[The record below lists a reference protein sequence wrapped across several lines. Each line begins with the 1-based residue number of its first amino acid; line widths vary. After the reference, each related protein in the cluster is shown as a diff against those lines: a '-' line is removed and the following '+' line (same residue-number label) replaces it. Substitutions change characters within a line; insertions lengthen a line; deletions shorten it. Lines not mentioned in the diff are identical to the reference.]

1 MNAPSGSRAM
11 LRVMSAGVTA
21 FAALLLAACALAAN
35 PAAAPVSPGEDPTAL
50 LQVPEGFA
58 VELVADG
65 LAGPTQMVR
74 GPDGRLW
81 VAHLNGGE
89 NAAAGQVVA
98 IDTETGDR
106 RLLLDGLNKPTGIA
120 VTSDALWVATRRE
133 ILRAPLRP
141 SRSGGPEGWV
151 AESPATVLA
160 DLPFNGRSNGT
171 LTVTPWGTLL
181 YETSG
186 SQLGGMVAEGSARL
200 WELDPVSWQRPSPRL
215 VASGLKGAYAHAI
228 DDAGRL
234 WITEIGDD
242 PVNGGP
248 PPDEL
253 NVMDAPAPDTEGSGK
268 APPDFGWPRCF
279 GNAQPATNLGGTEEL
294 CAGTVAPA
302 ALFAPRSTPVSV
314 AVAPW
319 DSRMILVALW
329 LTNQVVAVAAD
340 SEAEGSAGVTPFL
353 AGIINP
359 QSLLPWDNGS
369 LLVAEFATGR
379 IFRIARAP

>member
-1 MNAPSGSRAM
+1 
-11 LRVMSAGVTA
+11 MSAGVTILV
-21 FAALLLAACALAAN
+21 ALLLAACASPAI
-35 PAAAPVSPGEDPTAL
+35 PAAIPVSPGEDPAAL
-50 LQVPEGFA
+50 LQLPEGFA

-74 GPDGRLW
+74 GPDGELW

-98 IDTETGDR
+98 IDMETGER

-120 VTSDALWVATRRE
+120 VTADALWVATRRE
-133 ILRAPLRP
+133 ILRAPL
-141 SRSGGPEGWV
+141 GKGPEGWV
-151 AESPATVLA
+151 VASPATVLA

-186 SQLGGMVAEGSARL
+186 SQLGGTVADGSARL
-200 WELDPVSWQRPSPRL
+200 WELDPTAWQAPASRL

-228 DDAGRL
+228 DAAGRL
-234 WITEIGDD
+234 WIAEIGDD
-242 PVNGGP
+242 LVNGGP

-253 NVMDAPAPDTEGSGK
+253 NLMAAPVPDARGNGT

-279 GNAQPATNLGGTEEL
+279 GNAQPATNLGGTEAI

-302 ALFAPRSTPVSV
+302 ALFEPRSTPVSV

-319 DSRMILVALW
+319 DSQTVLVALW
-329 LTNQVVAVAAD
+329 LSNQVVAVSAD
-340 SEAEGSAGVTPFL
+340 SEAGGASGVTPFL

-359 QSLLPWDNGS
+359 QSLLSWDDGS

-379 IFRIARAP
+379 VFRIARAP